1 MPMRSGIESHG
12 GQGRSTV
19 DAGQHVTMAGLC
31 AADGQADPDRCLARL
46 EEMWRQT
53 VDLIVLLSIADDE
66 DPDAR
71 LQDRVLAA
79 HETLAEIE
87 EAIDRLKAGGYGI
100 CERCEQPMPA
110 AWLAE
115 SPQVRFCPCCA
126 LDQLR
131 WQPRSA
137 GPGAAGQPAR
147 RRLRLAAG

>member
-1 MPMRSGIESHG
+1 
-12 GQGRSTV
+12 
-19 DAGQHVTMAGLC
+19 MAGLC

-53 VDLIVLLSIADDE
+53 VDLIVLLSMAYHDATSPSDDGE
-66 DPDAR
+66 GDGLAVSAVPVAGQDPDAG
-71 LQDRVLAA
+71 LLSRVLAA

-115 SPQVRFCPCCA
+115 SPQVRYCPGCA
-126 LDQLR
+126 LEQLR

-137 GPGAAGQPAR
+137 GPGAAGRPAR
-147 RRLRLAAG
+147 RRLRLIATG